1 MSADRSGDMDVEKTM
16 KNAKLAIIF
25 NIILMFLVVGLYV
38 ALKIYVSVS
47 ISQNQSDTSI
57 SSVVNNL
64 TGMIGLSIFIIFAFF
79 GVIIPYII
87 FYVLTLIDA
96 SKESN
101 RSHFI
106 WLIVGIFIPIV
117 SLIGL
122 FMYRA
127 KLKKDIVNPNLIEEV

>member
-64 TGMIGLSIFIIFAFF
+64 AGMIGLSIFIIFAFF